1 MTELFLKFKE
11 EDGKE
16 RRIAVDQ
23 DKFTVGR
30 GSDCDL
36 SIVNNSLSRVHIS
49 IERFADVFIVSDCN
63 SSNGTKLNGKTLSE
77 PTGLKT
83 EDILNLGDSFEI
95 VTEMVADTDSAS
107 FDASSVA
114 ETPSSRPN
122 VQASAESSSQAISPM
137 YFLLLPLFFL
147 FVVVAVFIGF
157 FALSPTKQV
166 AENRDVFIRSD
177 EPKTKS
183 SDDEEIDEPTPK
195 PSKTEPTKTPA
206 SNSAENSPTTQP
218 TAEISDP
225 KLIETPKI
233 NTELDKVERNA
244 YAFMRKIAANDSN
257 PVLTNPQLQVLSAKI
272 NQLKASSSLRDNLKS
287 ARQGKSSIESLARER
302 NLLPQF
308 LATAAMANLGSNR
321 GDVSSN
327 AGQIRDTLNE
337 LRESV
342 GNNLADDC
350 LLMMA
355 AYSEGASGD
364 KSKMRDRLAQ
374 ATKGSQLSARQIRTI
389 WFLKESGK
397 ISDTQFDLAIR
408 FLAIG
413 TISQNP
419 KDFGVSE
426 EPLIF

>member
-63 SSNGTKLNGKTLSE
+63 SSNGTKLNGKTLAE

-114 ETPSSRPN
+114 ETPASRPN

-195 PSKTEPTKTPA
+195 SGKTEPTKTPA
-206 SNSAENSPTTQP
+206 SNSAENSPITQP
-218 TAEISDP
+218 TVEINDP
-225 KLIETPKI
+225 KPVETPKI

-257 PVLTNPQLQVLSAKI
+257 PVLTNPQLQILSAKI
-272 NQLKASSSLRDNLKS
+272 NQVKSSSSLRDNLKS
-287 ARQGKSSIESLARER
+287 ARSGKSSIENLARER

-308 LATAAMANLGSNR
+308 LATAAIANLGSNR
-321 GDVSSN
+321 GDVSAN

-355 AYSEGASGD
+355 AYSEGASGE

-374 ATKGSQLSARQIRTI
+374 ATKGSQVSARQIRTI
-389 WFLKESGK
+389 WFLKETGK
-397 ISDTQFDLAIR
+397 ISDAQFELAIR

>member
-1 MTELFLKFKE
+1 MTELFLKFKDE
-11 EDGKE
+11 GGKG

-63 SSNGTKLNGKTLSE
+63 SSNGTKLNGNTLSE

-83 EDILNLGDSFEI
+83 DDILNLGDSFKIEA
-95 VTEMVADTDSAS
+95 EMIADSDTAS
-107 FDASSVA
+107 FATASSA
-114 ETPSSRPN
+114 DIPASSPN
-122 VQASAESSSQAISPM
+122 VQATVESSSQSISPM

-147 FVVVAVFIGF
+147 FVVVAAFIGF

-177 EPKTKS
+177 EPKTVI
-183 SDDEEIDEPTPK
+183 SDDENIDEPTPK
-195 PSKTEPTKTPA
+195 PSKTEPVKTPA
-206 SNSAENSPTTQP
+206 SNSAETGPTAQP
-218 TAEISDP
+218 TAETSNP
-225 KLIETPKI
+225 KPIETPKV

-257 PVLTNPQLQVLSAKI
+257 PVLTNPQLQILSAKI
-272 NQLKASSSLRDNLKS
+272 NQLKASSSLRDNMKS
-287 ARQGKSSIESLARER
+287 ARQGKSSIENLARER
-302 NLLPQF
+302 NLQPQF

-321 GDVSSN
+321 GDVSAN
-327 AGQIRDTLNE
+327 AGQMRDTLND
-337 LRESV
+337 LREKV

-350 LLMMA
+350 LLMIA
-355 AYSEGASGD
+355 AYNEGAAGD
-364 KSKMRDRLAQ
+364 NYKMRDRLAQ

-397 ISDTQFDLAIR
+397 ISDAQFDLAIR

-419 KDFGVSE
+419 KEFGVSE

>member
-1 MTELFLKFKE
+1 MTELFLKFKDE
-11 EDGKE
+11 GGKE
-16 RRIAVDQ
+16 RLIAVDQ

-36 SIVNNSLSRVHIS
+36 SIANNSLSRVHIS

-83 EDILNLGDSFEI
+83 DDILNLGDSLEI
-95 VTEMVADTDSAS
+95 EVEMIADSDTAS
-107 FDASSVA
+107 FATANTA
-114 ETPSSRPN
+114 EISATSPN
-122 VQASAESSSQAISPM
+122 VQPSVENPSQSISPM

-147 FVVVAVFIGF
+147 FVVVAAFIGF
-157 FALSPTKQV
+157 FALSPTTQV

-177 EPKTKS
+177 EPKTVI
-183 SDDEEIDEPTPK
+183 SDDENIDEPTPK
-195 PSKTEPTKTPA
+195 PSKTEPVKTPA
-206 SNSAENSPTTQP
+206 NNSAETSPTTQP
-218 TAEISDP
+218 TAETTNQKP
-225 KLIETPKI
+225 IETPKV
-233 NTELDKVERNA
+233 NTELDKVEKNA

-257 PVLTNPQLQVLSAKI
+257 PVLTNPQLQILSAKI
-272 NQLKASSSLRDNLKS
+272 NQLKSSSSLRDNLKS
-287 ARQGKSSIESLARER
+287 ARQGKSSIENLARER
-302 NLLPQF
+302 NLQPQF

-327 AGQIRDTLNE
+327 AAQMRESLDE
-337 LRESV
+337 LRGSV

-355 AYSEGASGD
+355 AYSEEAAGE
-364 KSKMRDRLAQ
+364 KRKMRDRLAQ

-397 ISDTQFDLAIR
+397 ISDAQFDLAIR

-419 KDFGVSE
+419 KEFGVSE